1 MSAQPTLQ
9 TGIARLFA
17 PAALLGLWLTVAS
30 ATAGES
36 PTELVLDLGDNATM
50 KLVRIP
56 KIGDGLRNK
65 LDSCAGIQVASRRK
79 ETMA

>member
-1 MSAQPTLQ
+1 MNAQLTLQ
-9 TGIARLFA
+9 TGIVRLFA
-17 PAALLGLWLTVAS
+17 PAALLSLWLAAAS
-30 ATAGES
+30 ATAGEAR
-36 PTELVLDLGDNATM
+36 PEMVLDLGDNATM

-65 LDSCAGIQVASRRK
+65 LDSCAGIQIASRKK